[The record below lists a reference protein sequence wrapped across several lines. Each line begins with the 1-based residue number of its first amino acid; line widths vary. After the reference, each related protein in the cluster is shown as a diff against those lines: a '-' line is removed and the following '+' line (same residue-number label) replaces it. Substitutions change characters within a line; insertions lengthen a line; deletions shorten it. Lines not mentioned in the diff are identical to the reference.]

1 VAENPTLRTR
11 NITTHYDGG
20 PLNDK
25 ITVEAMGDPGPGGA
39 NLSYRITLPIN
50 LNDGDCETCCYVQ
63 VLDFQSGNP
72 VDEINGLS
80 NEVLLAIV
88 QDRLRGFVDGPF
100 STADNEIALRYV
112 GTALEMLQRR
122 TAARVARGVAG
133 KLEP

>member
-1 VAENPTLRTR
+1 
-11 NITTHYDGG
+11 
-20 PLNDK
+20 
-25 ITVEAMGDPGPGGA
+25 MGDPGPGGA